1 MGSRSFALLL
11 VIASPAMTIGGA
23 YAGADAALPPDNT
36 GFGLT
41 IPSRWIDSPEL
52 SMLAALG
59 VDFAVM
65 AGILLLNRSFNLIR
79 GLRGAGWLF
88 AALYM
93 LMQGATG
100 AAGQFTGGSLLVL
113 VAIASFF
120 LLYSVYQ
127 RPDMARRVLLVF
139 VMLGAGSLI
148 DYGFIP
154 YLIVMAAGCVQMRVM
169 GMRCIIAMLA
179 GTLVPLWVLW
189 AFGLIEPCSFS
200 MPEVVSIFAPESHRP
215 ALRLVTATVVVMAAG
230 IVTGLL
236 DMLQVYARNARTRA
250 FFGLFAV
257 TGIMTMIL
265 SVIDF
270 NHIYFYAPLLNVCTA
285 FFMTLLYS
293 FRQRG
298 SLGAGT
304 VAISLVT
311 VAFAVLYIWKIIN
324 VLMS

>member
-1 MGSRSFALLL
+1 
-11 VIASPAMTIGGA
+11 MTIGGA

-36 GFGLT
+36 RFGLT

-127 RPDMARRVLLVF
+127 RPARLST
-139 VMLGAGSLI
+139 M
-148 DYGFIP
+148 
-154 YLIVMAAGCVQMRVM
+154 
-169 GMRCIIAMLA
+169 
-179 GTLVPLWVLW
+179 
-189 AFGLIEPCSFS
+189 
-200 MPEVVSIFAPESHRP
+200 VSYPI
-215 ALRLVTATVVVMAAG
+215 
-230 IVTGLL
+230 
-236 DMLQVYARNARTRA
+236 
-250 FFGLFAV
+250 
-257 TGIMTMIL
+257 
-265 SVIDF
+265 
-270 NHIYFYAPLLNVCTA
+270 
-285 FFMTLLYS
+285 
-293 FRQRG
+293 
-298 SLGAGT
+298 
-304 VAISLVT
+304 
-311 VAFAVLYIWKIIN
+311 
-324 VLMS
+324 